1 MAEDLLEAGG
11 RPGVRGYG
19 ADGRVRLVSV
29 FSLGI
34 HESSPGESNGTAS
47 RAGRLVFRTVKLLA
61 GSDWLVTCW
70 HEDANE
76 AALHEAVATART
88 RLDAVDQP
96 PSPGDLAI
104 NVVYSV
110 CDPSVAPTGIS
121 GPGPDSWICSDFGS
135 SIPSMLGGH
144 DSGLTLSRESDSEV
158 SERRHSCF
166 SSEGGGRDTAA
177 WRSSG
182 AFAGS
187 RLIKDPVIRKAA
199 FRFQCPRCGRCA

>member
-110 CDPSVAPTGIS
+110 
-121 GPGPDSWICSDFGS
+121 ICTY
-135 SIPSMLGGH
+135 PATERRLH
-144 DSGLTLSRESDSEV
+144 AWLLLVCLQLRDSGGDDVGGDPIFKGLNLDPDLAICLGYLLTQ
-158 SERRHSCF
+158 
-166 SSEGGGRDTAA
+166 A
-177 WRSSG
+177 G
-182 AFAGS
+182 A
-187 RLIKDPVIRKAA
+187 
-199 FRFQCPRCGRCA
+199 Q